1 MPEAVP
7 LHVRPAAVAGMFYPG
22 TRGALAAEV
31 EAFLAEARGV
41 DPAPAGAAPKLI
53 VVPHAGYMYSGA
65 IAAAAYVRLAVVSSR
80 VTRVVLLGP
89 VHRVAVRGV
98 AVPQAVAFE
107 TPLGRVAID
116 REAVDAIAGL
126 PHVVRSDRPHAPEHS
141 LEVQLPFLQAVL
153 GTAFRLVPLAVGDA
167 TADEVAAVVARLWGG
182 DETLVVVSSDL
193 SHYLAYDE
201 ARAVDSRT
209 VRRIAE
215 MATDIDPHEACG
227 ALALN
232 GALLA
237 ASRHGLRAEVLDV
250 RNSGD
255 TAGDKRRV
263 VGYAALAFAPSAPVN
278 RE

>member
-153 GTAFRLVPLAVGDA
+153 GTAFRLVPLAVG
-167 TADEVAAVVARLWGG
+167 G